1 MVMWEYTIK
10 YLADECALDLSGT
23 MRKIT
28 TILVPSWWLLA
39 VRPPKQ
45 HAIIENEEFWRS
57 CIGHGGEVCV
67 ELGFEV
73 IMRRSCPAPS
83 LSRRLSTSSDLASA

>member
-1 MVMWEYTIK
+1 MWEYTIK

-45 HAIIENEEFWRS
+45 HAICEIK
-57 CIGHGGEVCV
+57 
-67 ELGFEV
+67 
-73 IMRRSCPAPS
+73 
-83 LSRRLSTSSDLASA
+83 